1 MRRPTEDPESRDR
14 ELSRRD
20 FVRLSAMAVGG
31 AAVGGCGTAGS
42 QGPTTPDPEVPVEP
56 TASVAAVRG
65 TDLYSMTRDVLEG
78 VGGIESVVHEGET
91 VFIKPNMVTLPWAS
105 NGNVFHNGE
114 CTKPEIL
121 IATAEECLRV
131 GAAEVVI
138 GDGSQMASFDWTEA
152 TTLDGS
158 TNLVVEAERLS
169 TEYAG
174 NCWVACLEADSP
186 AWDEVPSSTYL
197 GTIATSSL
205 VTRADHVITVPVAK
219 THCWAQLT
227 LGLKNFVGVTSL
239 ARYAGTAND
248 RGVVF
253 DHGSTRSIAEIY
265 LDVVRGAQ
273 VDLSIIDFSIGIEG
287 DGPTTGHSGRTVDM
301 RDRLGSWLLLAST
314 DVVAADA
321 MAAQVMNHNP
331 HSITQL
337 YMASSLGLGEYRPDY
352 IELVGAD
359 LDDLRVAWAPAV
371 LRNRIA
377 SCPFS
382 GPHFAARSHNRP
394 TGHMV

>member
-1 MRRPTEDPESRDR
+1 MRRPTEDPESLRR
-14 ELSRRD
+14 EFSRRD

-31 AAVGGCGTAGS
+31 AAVGGCGGGGAG
-42 QGPTTPDPEVPVEP
+42 GPTTPEPEVPVDP
-56 TASVAAVRG
+56 TASVAAARG
-65 TDLYSMTRDVLEG
+65 TDLYSMTREVLER
-78 VGGIESVVHEGET
+78 VGGIESVVKEGET
-91 VFIKPNMVTLPWAS
+91 VFIKPNMVTFPWAS

-138 GDGSQMASFDWTEA
+138 GDGSQAPSFDWTKA

-158 TNLVVEAERLS
+158 TNLVAEAARLS
-169 TEYAG
+169 SEYAG
-174 NCWVACLEADSP
+174 DCWLACLEVDSP
-186 AWDEVPSSTYL
+186 EWDEVPSRTYL

-239 ARYAGTAND
+239 ARYAGGTND

-253 DHGSTRSIAEIY
+253 NHSSTASIAEIY
-265 LDVVRGAQ
+265 LDVVRGAP
-273 VDLSIIDFSIGIEG
+273 VDLSIIDFSIGLEG
-287 DGPTTGHSGRTVDM
+287 DGPTTGHGGRTVDM
-301 RDRLGSWLLLAST
+301 RNRLGSWLLLAST

-321 MAAQVMNHNP
+321 MAALVMSHAP

-337 YMASSLGLGEYRPDY
+337 HMARSLGLGEYRPDY
-352 IELVGAD
+352 IELLGAELRD
-359 LDDLRVAWAPAV
+359 LQVAWAPAE

-382 GPHFAARSHNRP
+382 GPHFAARNHNR
-394 TGHMV
+394 TIGRAV

>member
-1 MRRPTEDPESRDR
+1 MRRPTEDPEPPSR
-14 ELSRRD
+14 EISRRD
-20 FVRLSAMAVGG
+20 FVRLSAMAVGS
-31 AAVGGCGTAGS
+31 AAVGGCGGAGS
-42 QGPTTPDPEVPVEP
+42 QGPTTPEPEVPVDP
-56 TASVAAVRG
+56 TASVGAVRG
-65 TDLYSMTRDVLEG
+65 TDLYSMTREVLER

-105 NGNVFHNGE
+105 NGSVFHNGE

-138 GDGSQMASFDWTEA
+138 GDGSQMASFDWAEA

-158 TNLVVEAERLS
+158 TNLVVEAARLS
-169 TEYAG
+169 SEYAG
-174 NCWVACLEADSP
+174 NCRLVCLEVDSP
-186 AWDEVPSSTYL
+186 EWDEVPSRTYL

-205 VTRADHVITVPVAK
+205 VTRADRVITIPVAK

-239 ARYAGTAND
+239 ARYAGGGND
-248 RGVVF
+248 RGVMF
-253 DHGSTRSIAEIY
+253 DHSSTRSIAEIY
-265 LDVVRGAQ
+265 LDVVNGAP
-273 VDLSIIDFSIGIEG
+273 VDLSIVDFSIGIEG
-287 DGPTTGHSGRTVDM
+287 DGPTTSHGGRTVNM
-301 RDRLGSWLLLAST
+301 RSRLGSWLLLAST

-321 MAAQVMNHNP
+321 MAAQVMSHNP

-337 YMASSLGLGEYRPDY
+337 YMARSLGLGEYRPEY

-359 LDDLRVAWAPAV
+359 LDDLQVAWAPAV

-382 GPHFAARSHNRP
+382 GPHYAARSLKNSGRA
-394 TGHMV
+394 V

>member
-1 MRRPTEDPESRDR
+1 MKRPTEDPESQDR

-31 AAVGGCGTAGS
+31 AAVGGCGGAGS
-42 QGPTTPDPEVPVEP
+42 RGPTTPDPEVPVEP

-65 TDLYSMTRDVLEG
+65 TDLYNMTRDVLERL
-78 VGGIESVVHEGET
+78 GGIESVVNQGET
-91 VFIKPNMVTLPWAS
+91 VLIKPNMVTLPWAS

-138 GDGSQMASFDWTEA
+138 GDGSQITSFDWEEA

-158 TNLVVEAERLS
+158 TNLVAEAERLS
-169 TEYAG
+169 SEYAG
-174 NCWVACLEADSP
+174 NCRVACLEADSP
-186 AWDEVPSSTYL
+186 DWDEVPSRTYL

-205 VTRADHVITVPVAK
+205 VTRADRVITVPVAK

-239 ARYAGTAND
+239 ARYAGGTND

-253 DHGSTRSIAEIY
+253 DHSSTRSIADIY
-265 LDVVRGAQ
+265 LDVVRGVQ
-273 VDLSIIDFSIGIEG
+273 PDLAIIDFSIGIEG
-287 DGPTTGHSGRTVDM
+287 DGPTTGHGGRTVDM
-301 RDRLGSWLLLAST
+301 RNRLGSWLLLAST

-321 MAAQVMNHNP
+321 MAALVMSHDP

-337 YMASSLGLGEYRPDY
+337 YVATSLGLGEYRPDY
-352 IELVGAD
+352 IELVGAE
-359 LDDLRVAWAPAV
+359 LRELQVPWARAV

-382 GPHFAARSHNRP
+382 AQYFAARSHDGNAGRA
-394 TGHMV
+394 V

>member
-1 MRRPTEDPESRDR
+1 
-14 ELSRRD
+14 
-20 FVRLSAMAVGG
+20 MAAGG
-31 AAVGGCGTAGS
+31 AAVGGCGGGGPGA
-42 QGPTTPDPEVPVEP
+42 PTTPEPEMPVEP
-56 TASVAAVRG
+56 TASVAAIRC
-65 TDLYSMTRDVLEG
+65 TDLYSMTRDVLER

-131 GAAEVVI
+131 GAAEVII
-138 GDGSQMASFDWTEA
+138 GDGSQMATFDWGEA

-158 TNLVVEAERLS
+158 TNLVAEAERLS
-169 TEYAG
+169 SGYAG
-174 NCWVACLEADSP
+174 NCRVACLEVDSP
-186 AWDEVPSSTYL
+186 DWDEVPSGTYL

-205 VTRADHVITVPVAK
+205 VTRADRVITVPVAK

-239 ARYAGTAND
+239 ARYAGGTND

-253 DHGSTRSIAEIY
+253 DHSSTRSIAEIY
-265 LDVVRGAQ
+265 LDVVNAAQ
-273 VDLSIIDFSIGIEG
+273 VDLSIIDFSIGLEG
-287 DGPTTGHSGRTVDM
+287 DGPTTGHGGRTVDM
-301 RDRLGSWLLLAST
+301 RNRLGSWLLLAST

-321 MAAQVMNHNP
+321 MAAQVMNHDP
-331 HSITQL
+331 YHITQL
-337 YMASSLGLGEYRPDY
+337 HMARSLGLGEYRPEY
-352 IELVGAD
+352 IELVGED
-359 LDDLRVAWAPAV
+359 LDDIQVAWAPAV

-382 GPHFAARSHNRP
+382 GPHFAARSHNRT
-394 TGHMV
+394 TGHVV

>member
-1 MRRPTEDPESRDR
+1 MKRPTDGPESAGR
-14 ELSRRD
+14 EICRRD
-20 FVRLSAMAVGG
+20 FVRTSALAVGG
-31 AAVGGCGTAGS
+31 AALGGCGSAAST
-42 QGPTTPDPEVPVEP
+42 GPTPPDPENPVEP

-65 TDLYSMTRDVLEG
+65 TDLYSMTRDVLER

-105 NGNVFHNGE
+105 NGDVFHTGE

-138 GDGSQMASFDWTEA
+138 GDGSQIPSFDWEEA

-158 TNLVVEAERLS
+158 TNLVAEAQRLS
-169 TEYAG
+169 SQYDGT
-174 NCWVACLEADSP
+174 CRVACLEVDSP
-186 AWDEVPSSTYL
+186 EWDEVPSGTYL

-205 VTRADHVITVPVAK
+205 VTRADRLITVPVAK

-227 LGLKNFVGVTSL
+227 LGLKNFVGTTSL
-239 ARYAGTAND
+239 ARYAGTVND

-253 DHGSTRSIAEIY
+253 DHSSTRSIAAIY

-287 DGPTTGHSGRTVDM
+287 DGPTRSHGGQTVDM
-301 RDRLGSWLLLAST
+301 RNRLGSWLLLAST

-321 MAAQVMNHNP
+321 MAAQVMSHNP
-331 HSITQL
+331 QQITQL
-337 YMASSLGLGEYRPDY
+337 YMARSLGLGEDRPAY
-352 IELVGAD
+352 IELVGAS
-359 LDDLRVAWAPAV
+359 LSELQVAWEPAV

-377 SCPFS
+377 ACPFA
-382 GPHFAARSHNRP
+382 PQYFAARQHNSR
-394 TGHMV
+394 GARAV

>member
-1 MRRPTEDPESRDR
+1 MKRPTEGPESRSR
-14 ELSRRD
+14 EICRRD

-31 AAVGGCGTAGS
+31 AAMGACGDDS
-42 QGPTTPDPEVPVEP
+42 SKGPTTPEVPVEP

-65 TDLYSMTRDVLEG
+65 SDLYSMTRDVLERI
-78 VGGIESVVHEGET
+78 GGIESVVHEGET

-121 IATAEECLRV
+121 IATAEECLRA

-138 GDGSQMASFDWTEA
+138 GDGSQIPSFDWEKA

-158 TNLVVEAERLS
+158 TNLVAEVERLS
-169 TEYAG
+169 SKYAG
-174 NCWVACLEADSP
+174 NCRVACLEVDSP
-186 AWDEVPSSTYL
+186 EWDEVPSRTYL

-205 VTRADHVITVPVAK
+205 VTRADRVITVPVAK

-239 ARYAGTAND
+239 ARYAGAVND

-253 DHGSTRSIAEIY
+253 DHSTTRSIAEIY
-265 LDVVRGAQ
+265 LDVVKGAQ

-287 DGPTTGHSGRTVDM
+287 DGPTTGHGGRTVDM
-301 RDRLGSWLLLAST
+301 RNRLGSWLLLAST

-321 MAAQVMNHNP
+321 MAAQVMKQNP
-331 HSITQL
+331 ASITQL
-337 YMASSLGLGEYRPDY
+337 PLASSLGLGEYRPEY
-352 IELVGAD
+352 IELVGAELRD
-359 LDDLRVAWAPAV
+359 LQVSWTQAV

-382 GPHFAARSHNRP
+382 THYYAARQHDPGRG
-394 TGHMV
+394 TAV

>member
-1 MRRPTEDPESRDR
+1 MKRPPESQER
-14 ELSRRD
+14 EISRRD
-20 FVRLSAMAVGG
+20 FVRLSAMVVGS
-31 AAVGGCGTAGS
+31 AAVGGCGGTPSS
-42 QGPTTPDPEVPVEP
+42 QGPTTPDPEIPVEP
-56 TASVAAVRG
+56 TASVAAARG
-65 TDLYSMTRDVLEG
+65 TDLYSMTREVLER

-91 VFIKPNMVTLPWAS
+91 VFIKPNMVTFPWAS
-105 NGNVFHNGE
+105 NGSVFHNGE

-131 GAAEVVI
+131 GASEVVI
-138 GDGSQMASFDWTEA
+138 GDGSQIASFDWEEA

-158 TNLVVEAERLS
+158 TNLVAEAARLS
-169 TEYAG
+169 SEYAG
-174 NCWVACLEADSP
+174 NCRVACLEVDSP
-186 AWDEVPSSTYL
+186 EWDEVPSSTYL

-205 VTRADHVITVPVAK
+205 VTRADRVITVPVAK

-253 DHGSTRSIAEIY
+253 DHSSTRSIAEIY

-273 VDLSIIDFSIGIEG
+273 VDLSIIDFSIGVEG
-287 DGPTTGHSGRTVDM
+287 DGPTTGHGGRTVDM
-301 RDRLGSWLLLAST
+301 RNRLGSWLLLAST

-337 YMASSLGLGEYRPDY
+337 PMARSLGLGEYRPDY

-359 LDDLRVAWAPAV
+359 LDDLRVTWAPAV

-382 GPHFAARSHNRP
+382 GPHFAARPRNRT
-394 TGHMV
+394 TGHAV

>member
-31 AAVGGCGTAGS
+31 AAVGGCGGAGS
-42 QGPTTPDPEVPVEP
+42 QEPTTPDPEVPVEP
-56 TASVAAVRG
+56 TASVAAARG
-65 TDLYSMTRDVLEG
+65 TDLYSMTRDVLERI
-78 VGGIESVVHEGET
+78 GGIESVVHEGET
-91 VFIKPNMVTLPWAS
+91 VFIKPNMVTFPWAS

-138 GDGSQMASFDWTEA
+138 GDGSQIPSFDWEEA

-158 TNLVVEAERLS
+158 TNLVAEAERLS
-169 TEYAG
+169 SEYAG
-174 NCWVACLEADSP
+174 DCWVACLEVDSP
-186 AWDEVPSSTYL
+186 EWDEVPSSTYL

-205 VTRADHVITVPVAK
+205 VTRADRVITVPVAK

-227 LGLKNFVGVTSL
+227 LGLKNFVGTTSL
-239 ARYAGTAND
+239 ARYAGTIND
-248 RGVVF
+248 RGFVF
-253 DHGSTRSIAEIY
+253 DHSSTRSIAEIY

-287 DGPTTGHSGRTVDM
+287 DGPTTGHGGRTVDM
-301 RDRLGSWLLLAST
+301 RNRLGSWLLLAST
-314 DVVAADA
+314 DIVAADA
-321 MAAQVMNHNP
+321 MAALVMSHDP

-337 YMASSLGLGEYRPDY
+337 DMARSLGLGEYRPDY
-352 IELVGAD
+352 IELVGAELRD
-359 LDDLRVAWAPAV
+359 LQVPWARAV

-382 GPHFAARSHNRP
+382 AQHFAVRSRDGNAGRA
-394 TGHMV
+394 V

>member
-1 MRRPTEDPESRDR
+1 MKRPTEDPESPSG
-14 ELSRRD
+14 EISRRD

-31 AAVGGCGTAGS
+31 AAVGGCGPGS
-42 QGPTTPDPEVPVEP
+42 EGPTTPEPEIPVEP

-65 TDLYSMTRDVLEG
+65 TDLYSMTRDVLER

-138 GDGSQMASFDWTEA
+138 GDGSQMPSFDWEEA

-158 TNLVVEAERLS
+158 TNLVAEAERLS
-169 TEYAG
+169 SEYAG
-174 NCWVACLEADSP
+174 NCRVACLEVDSP
-186 AWDEVPSSTYL
+186 DWDEVPSRTYL

-205 VTRADHVITVPVAK
+205 VTRADRVITVPVAK
-219 THCWAQLT
+219 THCWAHLT

-239 ARYAGTAND
+239 ARYAGGTND

-253 DHGSTRSIAEIY
+253 DHSSTRSIAEIY
-265 LDVVRGAQ
+265 LDVVNGAQ
-273 VDLSIIDFSIGIEG
+273 VDLAIVDFSIGIEG
-287 DGPTTGHSGRTVDM
+287 DGPTTGHGGRTVDM
-301 RDRLGSWLLLAST
+301 RSRLGSWLLLAST

-321 MAAQVMNHNP
+321 MAAQVMRHTP
-331 HSITQL
+331 GSITQL
-337 YMASSLGLGEYRPDY
+337 QLAGSMGLGEYRPEY

-359 LDDLRVAWAPAV
+359 LDDLQVAWAPAV

-377 SCPFS
+377 SGPFS
-382 GPHFAARSHNRP
+382 GPHFAARPHNRH
-394 TGHMV
+394 TGHAV

>member
-1 MRRPTEDPESRDR
+1 MKRPTEDPESRDR

-31 AAVGGCGTAGS
+31 AAVGGCGGAGA
-42 QGPTTPDPEVPVEP
+42 QGPTTPDPEVPVDP
-56 TASVAAVRG
+56 TASVAAIRG
-65 TDLYSMTRDVLEG
+65 TDLYAMTRDVLER
-78 VGGIESVVHEGET
+78 VGGIESVVNEGET
-91 VFIKPNMVTLPWAS
+91 VFIKPNMVTFPWAS

-138 GDGSQMASFDWTEA
+138 GDGSQAPAFDWEEA
-152 TTLDGS
+152 ITLDGS
-158 TNLVVEAERLS
+158 TNLVAEAGRLS
-169 TEYAG
+169 SEYAG
-174 NCWVACLEADSP
+174 NCRVACLEVDSP
-186 AWDEVPSSTYL
+186 EWDEVPSRTYL

-205 VTRADHVITVPVAK
+205 VTRADRVITVPVAK

-239 ARYAGTAND
+239 ARYAGGTND

-253 DHGSTRSIAEIY
+253 NHSSTASIAEIY
-265 LDVVRGAQ
+265 LDVVRGAP

-287 DGPTTGHSGRTVDM
+287 DGPTTGHGGRTVDM
-301 RDRLGSWLLLAST
+301 RNRLGSWLLLAST

-321 MAAQVMNHNP
+321 MAAQVMSHDP
-331 HSITQL
+331 HQITQL
-337 YMASSLGLGEYRPDY
+337 HMARSLGLGEYRPDY
-352 IELVGAD
+352 IELVGED
-359 LDDLRVAWAPAV
+359 LGDLQVSWAPAV

-377 SCPFS
+377 QCPFS
-382 GPHFAARSHNRP
+382 GPHFAARNHNR
-394 TGHMV
+394 TSGHAV